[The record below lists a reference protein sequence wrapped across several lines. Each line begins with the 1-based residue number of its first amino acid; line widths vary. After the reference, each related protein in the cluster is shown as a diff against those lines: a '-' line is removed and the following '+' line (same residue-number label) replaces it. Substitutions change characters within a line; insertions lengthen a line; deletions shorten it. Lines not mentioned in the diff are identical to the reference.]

1 MAQPVAADG
10 ADESR
15 DERAESEGE
24 EDDEKGHGR
33 HAPLV
38 EILPRVAALTRSVE
52 FLPQL
57 WHHRRMLE
65 SVAVIVVPGVAPFEL
80 GVACEVFGI
89 DRRDTGGPAFDFV
102 LCAPVPGPV
111 PTKVGMEVVVPQGL
125 EATHDVDL
133 VILPAYGSD
142 HELPESVLEALRAA
156 HHRGAWVLS
165 VCSGAFGLARAGLLD
180 GRRCTTHWMY
190 ADELARRYPR
200 AQVDPAVLYVEDD
213 RVITSAGTAAGIDAC
228 LHLVRTELGAAAA
241 AVIARRMVV
250 PPHRDGGQAQYV
262 MVPLPP
268 PGETLGPVLAWASE
282 HLDAELTVPQLAR
295 RAHLSE
301 RTFARRFRAEAGTT
315 PAVWIARQR
324 LIRAQELL
332 ERTDLTVDEVA
343 RRTGLGTA
351 ASLRHLFARTLG
363 TSPRAYR
370 RTFSC
375 VPEAA
380 LEEQPA

>member
-1 MAQPVAADG
+1 MADIVR
-10 ADESR
+10 SR
-15 DERAESEGE
+15 DSRHEWQA
-24 EDDEKGHGR
+24 GHDPSTFCHGC
-33 HAPLV
+33 ATIV
-38 EILPRVAALTRSVE
+38 D
-52 FLPQL
+52 
-57 WHHRRMLE
+57 MLQ

-102 LCAPVPGPV
+102 LCSATPGPM
-111 PTKVGMEVVVPQGL
+111 PTKVGMEVSVPHGL
-125 EATHDVDL
+125 DAAADADL
-133 VILPAYGSD
+133 VVLPAYGSD
-142 HELPESVLEALRAA
+142 HELPGEVLDSLRAA
-156 HHRGAWVLS
+156 HRRGAWVLS

-190 ADELARRYPR
+190 ADELARRYPAAR
-200 AQVDPAVLYVEDD
+200 VDPSVLYVEDD

-241 AVIARRMVV
+241 AAIARRMVV

-262 MVPLPP
+262 AAPLPP
-268 PGETLGPVLAWASE
+268 AGDTLGPVLAWVTE

-301 RTFARRFRAEAGTT
+301 RTFARRFRAETGTT
-315 PAVWIARQR
+315 PAAWIARQR

-332 ERTDLTVDEVA
+332 ERTDLPIEEVA

-351 ASLRHLFARTLG
+351 AALRHLFARSLG

-375 VPEAA
+375 VPEERSA
-380 LEEQPA
+380 